1 MKKLIFLLFLAPFF
15 VNAQSDCLITVIR
28 GPGDTLLYGMNEIR
42 MVVDAGS
49 GSELVPDQGSKV
61 SVTDPLDSIVSYS
74 NGNFIKFTHEGQEKA
89 IGKNFI
95 KSVYENSDGKA
106 VIQSTF
112 IKRSF
117 TTEEDYATLES
128 DFLACIT
135 AGSGANTNITI
146 SRNSTSVT
154 VISSTGSDA
163 AIAASTASLAGVM
176 TAAQNVFLAA
186 VDTLLSGRIFV
197 GNGSSVPVGVVM
209 SGDATIDNTGALT
222 IATGAVGPTELASTA
237 VAAGSYTNTNITVDA
252 DGRITAAANGSAAGI
267 SLYAPGDSAIVKATA
282 SGITYSQTGGTG
294 TFVIP
299 SGPIMQYFKISGSNT
314 TDDGSGNFTIVF
326 NYTGTAHNTSGSN
339 ALPPV
344 IQVLNTA
351 SYLAGGPGTS
361 LPFTYNQSTVPGYQ
375 VVASAGGDLSV
386 RITGIDAYTN
396 WIIVGTPAK

>member
-1 MKKLIFLLFLAPFF
+1 MKKLLFILFAFPFF
-15 VNAQSDCLITVIR
+15 LNAQSDCLITVVR

-49 GSELVPDQGSKV
+49 GSILIPDQGDKIT
-61 SVTDPLDSIVSYS
+61 VTDPLDSIVSYS

-95 KSVYENSDGKA
+95 RSVTEAPSGAA

-112 IKRSF
+112 IRKSF

-135 AGSGANTNITI
+135 AGGGTNTNITI

-154 VISSTGSDA
+154 VISSSGTDG
-163 AIAASTASLAGVM
+163 AIAVSTASLAGVM
-176 TAAQNVFLAA
+176 SAAQNVFLSA

-197 GNGSSVPVGVVM
+197 GNGSSVPIGVVM

-222 IATGAVGPTELASTA
+222 IATGAVGPTELAATA
-237 VAAGSYTNTNITVDA
+237 VAAGSYTNLNATIDA
-252 DGRITAAANGSAAGI
+252 DGRITAASNGSAAGI
-267 SLYAPGDSAIVKATA
+267 SLYAAGDSTIVKATA

-299 SGPIMQYFKISGSNT
+299 SGPIMEYFKISGSNT

-326 NYTGTAHNTSGSN
+326 NYTGTAHNTSGAN
-339 ALPPV
+339 ALPPQITV
-344 IQVLNTA
+344 WNSA
-351 SYLAGGPGTS
+351 AYLAGGPGTS
-361 LPFTYNQSTVPGYQ
+361 LPFTANQSTVPAYQ
-375 VVASAGGDLSV
+375 IVGSSGGDLTIRV
-386 RITGIDAYTN
+386 TGIDAYTN
-396 WIIVGTPAK
+396 WIISGVPGK